1 MKKLI
6 AMLLAL
12 SCVFALAG
20 CKYKPVDEPEGD
32 IFRARDYAVSV
43 FNDTMPDDYVIV
55 GILSSIGQ
63 NGSANVY
70 DIKLTYTIGGDQ
82 EEYSYGYKISVDGT
96 IFSILEEIDYSKP

>member
-43 FNDTMPDDYVIV
+43 FNDTMPDD
-55 GILSSIGQ
+55 
-63 NGSANVY
+63 
-70 DIKLTYTIGGDQ
+70 
-82 EEYSYGYKISVDGT
+82 
-96 IFSILEEIDYSKP
+96 